1 MSPRNQ
7 YDEMSTARL
16 TWVVLDRLVPPGD
29 EDRARASLIAR
40 DPGLASRVATGVL
53 SPSEAIDE
61 LRRRQDGYGTGSRAA
76 AVRTLSVLVAV
87 LLILAGLAAA
97 LLH

>member
-1 MSPRNQ
+1 M
-7 YDEMSTARL
+7 
-16 TWVVLDRLVPPGD
+16 
-29 EDRARASLIAR
+29 
-40 DPGLASRVATGVL
+40 ATGVL

-87 LLILAGLAAA
+87 LLILGGLATA